1 MRIKRLI
8 SIITSVTMVA
18 IISYADFITPATAA
32 NTTNTSW
39 TANLTIAGSGK
50 MINGY
55 GRKKENTTPVHI
67 YYDSGITNQSIDVM
81 IYGSDSVNGTYIDLT
96 YGDIFYT
103 INYKT
108 SRNCPNQVYQTFASS
123 AYAKFKV
130 FCGYNTGTFTGTWRP
145 DNS

>member
-81 IYGSDSVNGTYIDLT
+81 IYGSDSVNGTYRFNI
-96 YGDIFYT
+96 
-103 INYKT
+103 
-108 SRNCPNQVYQTFASS
+108 
-123 AYAKFKV
+123 
-130 FCGYNTGTFTGTWRP
+130 W
-145 DNS
+145 